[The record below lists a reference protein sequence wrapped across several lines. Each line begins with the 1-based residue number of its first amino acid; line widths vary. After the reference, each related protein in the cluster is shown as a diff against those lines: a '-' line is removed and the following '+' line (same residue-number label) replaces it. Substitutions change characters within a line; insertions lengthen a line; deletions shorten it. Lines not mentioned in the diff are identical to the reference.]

1 MGTVTNPQ
9 SHLRPATPVAQA
21 TAVVTQSTQPPQAAP
36 QAAPQAQVISRS
48 SALCI
53 AADKIL
59 KDIDQQLRAL
69 GPDEAKEIKRQC
81 EAVLEA
87 SVCLMTRDE
96 EDPTTLSDQRQDR
109 MRRAIDTLR
118 QNIPLSLPK
127 SKRPQRSEQSGQFK
141 AIQSTLRQL
150 SGQLASELRA
160 NLREVQKESPA
171 PPKLSNLSTI
181 RSIISALGAQNNDRQ
196 MIVFLESLS
205 SSLNLVQEIEQ
216 DSHKGLF
223 IPGLVHDE
231 VQILRARHA
240 QLRECLSGLL
250 PAATDQENAVS
261 KKVALSKMTQ
271 DQRDKLENFILGIQG
286 FERDLQLSL
295 DLYDDYR
302 SRESIESI
310 CHGRQ

>member
-1 MGTVTNPQ
+1 MQTVTSPQ
-9 SHLRPATPVAQA
+9 SHLPITTPLPQA
-21 TAVVTQSTQPPQAAP
+21 KAVVPQSTQLPE
-36 QAAPQAQVISRS
+36 AAPQAQVINRS
-48 SALCI
+48 NALCI
-53 AADKIL
+53 SADKIL

-181 RSIISALGAQNNDRQ
+181 RSI
-196 MIVFLESLS
+196 VFCTWCS
-205 SSLNLVQEIEQ
+205 
-216 DSHKGLF
+216 
-223 IPGLVHDE
+223 
-231 VQILRARHA
+231 
-240 QLRECLSGLL
+240 
-250 PAATDQENAVS
+250 
-261 KKVALSKMTQ
+261 
-271 DQRDKLENFILGIQG
+271 
-286 FERDLQLSL
+286 
-295 DLYDDYR
+295 R
-302 SRESIESI
+302 S
-310 CHGRQ
+310 